1 MSAKNNL
8 IKIKSIG
15 TYDFINKRVDL
26 KNNVKIKTKIFHLPD
41 FAVSLRVKRIN
52 TKLLMI

>member
-1 MSAKNNL
+1 MSAKNNI

-15 TYDFINKRVDL
+15 TYDFINKQVDL
-26 KNNVKIKTKIFHLPD
+26 TNNENKNKNFHLYLTLL
-41 FAVSLRVKRIN
+41 FSLRVKRIN